1 MFVINGD
8 YWRITLVS
16 ADHPTLMRSDGS
28 VTIGWCDDIDKTI
41 YINRDLGRK
50 MFKKV
55 LCHEL
60 THAAMFS
67 YNIDLTLEQEE
78 ILADLIATYGQ
89 EIVYITNLVF
99 KRIIEKRGRH

>member
-1 MFVINGD
+1 MFIINGN

-28 VTIGWCDDIDKTI
+28 VTIGCCDDIDKTI
-41 YINRDLGRK
+41 YINRNLGRR

-67 YNIDLTLEQEE
+67 YGIDMDIWQEE
-78 ILADLIATYGQ
+78 IVADLIATYGQ
-89 EIVYITNLVF
+89 EIIDITNELF
-99 KRIIEKRGRH
+99 CDIKGC